1 MKYLWR
7 IIRIYCLF
15 NLSIYNRIGY
25 LFIMLVHVLLYEA
38 GTESEGIHSLE
49 LKGTTVILMFEDKD
63 DAERYCGLLE
73 AQDFPTPSVEELTR
87 TDIEAFCI
95 EAGYEPRFVEKGFI
109 PRTDEERL
117 MISPPLSNL
126 EVGNWQNQ
134 DNLNGQISSNDQL
147 QDIKKRLENLL

>member
-1 MKYLWR
+1 
-7 IIRIYCLF
+7 
-15 NLSIYNRIGY
+15 
-25 LFIMLVHVLLYEA
+25 MLVHVLLYEA

-49 LKGTTVILMFEDKD
+49 LNGATVILMFQERD

-87 TDIEAFCI
+87 VDIEAFCV
-95 EAGYEPRFVEKGFI
+95 EAGYEARFVEKGFI

-126 EVGNWQNQ
+126 EVGNWNNS
-134 DNLNGQISSNDQL
+134 DNINKKNTSSDDQL
-147 QDIKKRLENLL
+147 EAIKKRLENLL